1 MLSARV
7 IGVSAVSTRVV
18 QLSAPWSTTR
28 SVALMARHTATNVP
42 FVVQSLKTLEIFAL
56 TSMENAE
63 SSGVLSADMELNPIC
78 F

>member
-1 MLSARV
+1 MKTAAAILFLTLGLFSSFQDAVGQGHRVSLTLTLNELSLAPIRV
-7 IGVSAVSTRVV
+7 
-18 QLSAPWSTTR
+18 
-28 SVALMARHTATNVP
+28 
-42 FVVQSLKTLEIFAL
+42 KTLEIFAL